1 MQILPL
7 VTSSSQ
13 AAADGT
19 QQSAAVASRQTARFA
34 SLLDKVRASMT
45 AANGQTGVAQ
55 TGSTQTAAAQ
65 TGSLQTASSLST
77 DPVEAAGA
85 PSQQELMQLLMTRED
100 LADLHD
106 DLVNQGFSE
115 DEITALG
122 EKIDSPTGMTWGEM
136 MGAVKKKIAKTTS
149 SEKKEVS
156 NDDTVQLLG
165 LFGKLGFTADQSQK
179 MVDALANGQTD
190 SVMAAVDAKVA
201 NLAADDTVSLTSTE
215 MTTLGRVMNLS
226 EAAQKRLTALFDQS
240 DAASGLSGQGLSTA
254 FGLVKNEILAQLGQE
269 NQSMAQFR
277 QAASVV
283 LDKAWQ
289 RQEDKLNSDKHQD
302 DVARKAAQVV
312 AMGGEKKT
320 KTAVPTASQP
330 GIDVLADVPE
340 AGTSPLA
347 QDAAAAASVANDEAQ
362 DGSSGSAKPSAT
374 TADRHAS
381 SRSDAHTS
389 AAAAQS
395 DAQISAATGNDAQ
408 AAVAAILADAAAAQ
422 DGGHIATTADMP
434 DTAGAAVQTTGAT
447 TRNTAQTT
455 SPASPAMLEAL
466 AELAAMRQASRT
478 QTAATPDT
486 PDTSD
491 TTDATTAR
499 AAQQA
504 AAAERS
510 LGDAL
515 TGTTVSRQTAQ
526 AQADGASA
534 RTGQTTAPATDLSSP
549 EALADAASFRP
560 TLVLPQAAAAG
571 QGAQAATVVRTDGA
585 GVQTAGSE
593 LQGRASVV
601 AAEQAAAWGQAATA
615 GQTAQDSTDGAQ
627 ELHRE
632 VAAHAAQ
639 RTQTATTQNATAVT
653 APSQAGDAGGNA
665 GGFASGQQNGGAG
678 SAFGHD
684 GQEAGLETLSAKARQ
699 EKTAGRSSATTQ
711 SDVFQGLG
719 LTDATTVSR
728 AASAA
733 RTSDPALASRVAR
746 QLESGI
752 LRNVGQ
758 DAKQLTVTLTPED
771 LGSLDVTLT
780 VKDKEVRAVIK
791 ADNPDTAA
799 MLADQSA
806 HIRKTLEDQGFKVTK
821 FDVQSGIAQDNQ
833 SAWQSPE
840 QHNQAREQRE
850 AMDRMRTSQRLVREG
865 SLSLGADSL
874 RVIPQAASAGNDRL
888 DLFA

>member
-374 TADRHAS
+374 TAERHAT
-381 SRSDAHTS
+381 SRSDAQTS
-389 AAAAQS
+389 AAAAQ
-395 DAQISAATGNDAQ
+395 AA
-408 AAVAAILADAAAAQ
+408 
-422 DGGHIATTADMP
+422 
-434 DTAGAAVQTTGAT
+434 
-447 TRNTAQTT
+447 AQTT
-455 SPASPAMLEAL
+455 SPASPAVLEAL
-466 AELAAMRQASRT
+466 AELAAKRQATPT
-478 QTAATPDT
+478 QTA
-486 PDTSD
+486 D
-491 TTDATTAR
+491 TTDAATAQSG
-499 AAQQA
+499 QQTA
-504 AAAERS
+504 AAADRIVRDD
-510 LGDAL
+510 LAGNP
-515 TGTTVSRQTAQ
+515 VSRQAAQ
-526 AQADGASA
+526 AQADGASVH
-534 RTGQTTAPATDLSSP
+534 TGQTTAPGIDLSSP